1 MFNLQFFMP
10 MIPPTVTFQDKEL
23 AVVKGRPIIH
33 DSAQLHAVKAK
44 LRGHLAKHVP
54 EEPIQGPIRIM
65 VKWCYPVTGNH
76 KAGEWKI
83 TKPDTDNLQKALLDC
98 MTKLRFWK
106 DDAQVCSQIVEKFWS
121 DVPGI
126 FVFINQLEDTDH
138 DT

>member
-44 LRGHLAKHVP
+44 LRGHLAKHAPV
-54 EEPIQGPIRIM
+54 EPIQGPIRIM
-65 VKWCYPVTGNH
+65 VKWCYPVTGKH
-76 KAGEWKI
+76 KAGEWKT

-126 FVFINQLEDTDH
+126 FVFINQLEECA
-138 DT
+138 